1 MCYLGRLDHCASH
14 KEEMGQIHDLQ
25 FSKPGFVLCVICV
38 KIVVFQHDNITGCIS
53 LIWYLTPAINVLF
66 RKTGVLCKS

>member
-1 MCYLGRLDHCASH
+1 MYCASH

-25 FSKPGFVLCVICV
+25 FSKTSFVLCVICV
-38 KIVVFQHDNITGCIS
+38 KIVVFRHDNIIGCTS

-66 RKTGVLCKS
+66 RKTGALCKS